1 MSCIAY
7 VCKCVLLKEKG
18 YDNVQFDRERYV
30 TIDDFEACVFCCQ
43 NEVPEISEIFFDVVG
58 GLVTV
63 HRAEHYFCSCSNCT
77 IEIRKKYSIDKEF
90 ADDKHDECLDEIDI
104 YFNVRIGKEIRGK

>member
-1 MSCIAY
+1 M
-7 VCKCVLLKEKG
+7 
-18 YDNVQFDRERYV
+18 
-30 TIDDFEACVFCCQ
+30 
-43 NEVPEISEIFFDVVG
+43 VG

-104 YFNVRIGKEIRGK
+104 YFNLRIGKEIRGK